1 VTARE
6 GRPRQS
12 VLQKSVFG
20 NAVSRSKTGASRPEG
35 IRSDLSTAGPKL
47 AEHNDCERAAKEND
61 TEGTSPPG
69 YRREPT
75 WRTNTAVGVS
85 SVKKSGAVA
94 GALVAI
100 SEARFLLH
108 SDAFAYKKAAK
119 TGRAWGRISSGQG
132 RPPGSSTL
140 SRTDDN
146 APLVKWSR

>member
-94 GALVAI
+94 GV
-100 SEARFLLH
+100 LLIKKRPRPAEPGGG
-108 SDAFAYKKAAK
+108 SVPVKAA
-119 TGRAWGRISSGQG
+119 
-132 RPPGSSTL
+132 RPAHP
-140 SRTDDN
+140 
-146 APLVKWSR
+146 P